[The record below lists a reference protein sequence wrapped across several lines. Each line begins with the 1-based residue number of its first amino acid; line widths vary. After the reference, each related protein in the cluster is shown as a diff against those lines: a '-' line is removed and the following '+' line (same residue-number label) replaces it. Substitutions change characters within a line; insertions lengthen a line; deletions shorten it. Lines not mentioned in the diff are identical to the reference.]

1 MRTLKTTM
9 YSWISGLFLL
19 TTVGQLYSAVG
30 DDTIWIPVT
39 YFDFHANGTNPEFE
53 QNHYS
58 GLIKNMVDSTLDEDN
73 LPVLGPVIGLNRYI
87 QYWFRPWDSPKGA
100 KTITTAPYYNVIK
113 NSRGNDTALF
123 VELRTLNHD
132 TAFKNIVIHDS
143 LPFTKVPNT
152 KESYQY
158 DNQNFYPLD
167 GKGFLD
173 EGKKDRNGNLH
184 NYSFTMAI
192 HDTFTKTSSAQSF
205 TFTGDDDVWAFIDKK
220 LVLDIGG
227 VHEAITG
234 AFTVS
239 EISQNLELNK
249 KYTFDFFFAERH
261 TTESHIL
268 IQTNLFQHTE
278 PVITLT
284 AEPSTTIHAGDT
296 ARVIATVKMDS
307 VVNKGLAETVTWKP
321 LELGGNADTTVWA
334 NKDKINKIGDTLFI
348 SPTEAY
354 RTIIIEATVF
364 DSILNKF
371 THDTMSFYVLPGP
384 ATHLVIEENPIIKD
398 PKTLRDTIFIKDSL
412 NDNPINMILIGVKE
426 DIANAYAVARD
437 KFGNYVR
444 LADTLSTNWLPGD
457 PSLISTA
464 GEENRK
470 YHGIIT
476 RLVDNDSTFAIAN
489 EPGLRSDSIDVVL
502 TRSCIIRLR
511 IKDTLTKDVVTQIQM
526 TTGQKKSFFVEG
538 LKSDDTTTW
547 IPVDAKWELV
557 PVIKSTTP
565 TPDRNQSWTFD
576 PTEPGQS
583 NLILSR
589 PYDTSCFNSPVLT
602 IPVTVTIEKI
612 TSVIINIITPEADRI
627 AGDTLLAVVE
637 IRNSDGLIPGNYCLG
652 TGGNETTQVI
662 YQDTL
667 KNPTI
672 GKRPVPRLLVDGMW
686 TDLNMGFTS
695 TVKNNQCFTNG
706 IDTIKFIS
714 YYAPFVATD
723 SMHVLVVDIGANRT
737 DQESFLIL
745 PAALDSI
752 DITNVN
758 YNSITSVETFMPDDS
773 SGRYYISVGYDKY
786 GNKRG
791 NELTNWNTSGEIKVI
806 SVLSTDKVNYH
817 PGKVEV
823 TQDGFL
829 ISQVVVDGK
838 VIQDKIE
845 IQSVGA
851 QAKLLTAYTHD
862 DNGNGYLDRL
872 SLTFDKK
879 VTIAEDAT
887 SLFTIANGMNVFE
900 VKNILPIDGDGKRYN
915 VYLEELTSTAK
926 LQTDW
931 KPLVSSS
938 GQIDFS
944 AIRELTSGDSAAP
957 VVWTAVKTNA
967 KGTDR
972 TKDILV
978 ITMSEQ
984 VRKADNNKFSFTNQP
999 DLTFNVWLQ
1008 NSQDTTKYELVPL
1021 LEGIAEF
1028 ESVTD
1033 NSFTIRM
1040 LNGKDITDHN
1050 YVNIKSQDSTLI
1062 DINRNFP
1069 AENNIK
1075 RQVIVYSSPVEP
1087 VVIPNP
1093 TSPSFIHT
1101 GPGVLVLA
1109 HDDLARTF
1117 ARNGQGAAINV
1128 VLPRALQ
1135 GETVKGYIKIYDIAG
1150 NNVNTSHNS
1159 DFLKVGS
1166 TGTADSG
1173 SVHSIDIYWNG
1184 SNAKGM
1190 KVAPGIYKTIL
1201 YFTYSQQSTKNLRY
1215 VLNIGMKK

>member
-9 YSWISGLFLL
+9 YCWISGLFLL
-19 TTVGQLYSAVG
+19 TIVGQLYSASG
-30 DDTIWIPVT
+30 DSIWMPVT
-39 YFDFHANGTNPEFE
+39 YFDFHADGTNPEFE
-53 QNHYS
+53 KPHYS
-58 GLIKNMVDSTLDEDN
+58 GLVKNMVADTLDEDH
-73 LPVLGPVIGLNRYI
+73 LPILGPVTNLNKYVR
-87 QYWFRPWDSPKGA
+87 YWFRSWDSPKGA
-100 KTITTAPYYNVIK
+100 KGVDSIPQYTQDNNGTFLNFIK
-113 NSRGNDTALF
+113 VTNS
-123 VELRTLNHD
+123 
-132 TAFKNIVIHDS
+132 TAFINIVIHDS
-143 LPFTKVPNT
+143 LLFTKVPNT

-220 LVLDIGG
+220 LVLDLGG
-227 VHEAITG
+227 VHEAVTG

-239 EISQNLELNK
+239 EISENLELNK

-278 PVITLT
+278 PIITLT

-296 ARVIATVKMDS
+296 ARVIATVQMDG

-321 LELGGNADTTVWA
+321 LELGGNADATIWA

-354 RTIIIEATVF
+354 RTIIMEATVF
-364 DSILNKF
+364 DSILNTFK
-371 THDTMSFYVLPGP
+371 HVTMSFYVLPGP

-398 PKTLRDTIFIKDSL
+398 PNTLRDTIYIKDSL
-412 NDNPINMILIGVKE
+412 NANPIPMILINGE
-426 DIANAYAVARD
+426 QEIANAYAVARD
-437 KFGNYVR
+437 KYENYVR
-444 LADTLSTNWLPGD
+444 LADSLKAIWTPGD
-457 PSLISTA
+457 PSLISTT

-476 RLVDNDSTFAIAN
+476 RLQDNGTTLAIVN
-489 EPGLRSDSIDVVL
+489 ESGLRGDSVIIEL
-502 TRSCIIRLR
+502 TRACIDSLRL
-511 IKDTLTKDVVTQIQM
+511 KDASGNIVTKIEM
-526 TTGQKKSFFVEG
+526 TSGEKRSYTVEG
-538 LKSDDTTTW
+538 FNSTTSDW
-547 IPVDAKWELV
+547 ISVDAKWELV

-565 TPDRNQSWTFD
+565 TPDRNQAWTFD
-576 PTEPGQS
+576 PTEPGKS

-612 TSVIINIITPEADRI
+612 TSVIINIITPDADRI

-637 IRNSDGLIPGNYCLG
+637 IRNSDGLIPGIYCLG
-652 TGGNETTQVI
+652 TGGNETQQVI

-667 KNPTI
+667 KNPN
-672 GKRPVPRLLVDGMW
+672 GDKRPLPRILVDGVW
-686 TDLNMGFTS
+686 NDLNMGS
-695 TVKNNQCFTNG
+695 SIAIKNNQCFMNG

-714 YYAPFVATD
+714 YYAPFVSTD
-723 SMHVLVVDIGANRT
+723 SMHVLVVDIGANRK
-737 DQESFLIL
+737 DQESFSIL
-745 PAALDSI
+745 PAKLDSI
-752 DITNVN
+752 DITDNN
-758 YNSITSVETFMPDDS
+758 LKSITSVETFLSGDE
-773 SGRYYISVGYDKY
+773 SGRYYYSVGYDKY
-786 GNKRG
+786 GNYRG
-791 NELTNWNTSGEIKVI
+791 NELTNWSTSGGIKDM

-829 ISQVVVDGK
+829 ISQVVVNGK

-845 IQSVGA
+845 IQSIGSPA
-851 QAKLLTAYTHD
+851 TLQTAATHD

-872 SLTFDKK
+872 SISFDKK

-887 SLFTIANGMNVFE
+887 SLFKIVNGMSNEFKVI
-900 VKNILPIDGDGKRYN
+900 KILPIGDDGKNYN
-915 VYLEELTSTAK
+915 VYLKESTPVSPEK

-931 KPLVSSS
+931 RPLVSSS
-938 GQIDFS
+938 GQTDFS
-944 AIRELTSGDSAAP
+944 AVNEFTSVDSAAP
-957 VVWTAVKTNA
+957 VVFTAIKTNA

-984 VRKADNNKFSFTNQP
+984 VRKADNSKFSSINQP
-999 DLTFNVWLQ
+999 DLTFYVWIK
-1008 NSQDTTKYELVPL
+1008 NSQDTTKYDLVPL
-1021 LEGIAEF
+1021 LEGISGF

-1033 NSFTIRM
+1033 YSFTIRM
-1040 LNGKDITDHN
+1040 ENKKDITDKN
-1050 YVNIKSQDSTLI
+1050 YINIKAKDSTLI
-1062 DINRNFP
+1062 DVARNFP

-1075 RQVIVYSSPVEP
+1075 RQVIVYSPP
-1087 VVIPNP
+1087 GDAVVIPNP

-1109 HDDLARTF
+1109 QDDQARTY
-1117 ARNGQGAAINV
+1117 AREGQGAAINV
-1128 VLPRALQ
+1128 VLPHALQ

-1150 NNVNTSHNS
+1150 NNVNSSFSS

-1166 TGTADSG
+1166 SNTADSG

-1201 YFTYSQQSTKNLRY
+1201 YFTYSKQSTKNLRY
-1215 VLNIGMKK
+1215 VLNVGMKK